1 MAGKK
6 GKNAPAQSSPQEAE
20 PKSMTGEGHFYS
32 RRLLIGLRI
41 LATAGLLVS
50 AYLAT
55 LHFRDGLTAV
65 VDSPFCGAGS
75 TINCSFVLS
84 STYANL
90 FGVPVALLGALSY
103 VLLIGAT
110 LYSSTAVVL
119 LTTGWMLVF
128 SLYMAAVSFFQIEAI
143 CPMCTSLYVVN
154 VGLFTISVSPR
165 NVRASMPLPRIFY
178 SLLAYVVVI
187 IGIAFNQ
194 SNDAAFATAPKDY
207 RAPATQNLD
216 TGFVSYYR
224 QPPAVILQTAG
235 RHSEG
240 PLDALVTI
248 HEFVDFRCPQCA
260 KARDTLT
267 KLQHA
272 NPDDVRVVFRHYPL
286 DQQCN
291 PGMKSQV
298 HPGACLASIAAE
310 CAGEQGDFWGYADR
324 LYADQTRFRRTDFEQ
339 IANNAGL
346 DIDKFNACLDDGR
359 TRQYVMADIEEATRL
374 DIKGTPTLVVNGR
387 LIKGIPP
394 AAKLATLVTLRQ
406 QELGKGL

>member
-6 GKNAPAQSSPQEAE
+6 GENSPTQSPGQD
-20 PKSMTGEGHFYS
+20 PGTKGMTGEEYSYS
-32 RRLLIGLRI
+32 RRLLIGLRL

-50 AYLAT
+50 VYLVT

-90 FGVPVALLGALSY
+90 FGVPVSLLGAFSY
-103 VLLIGAT
+103 ILLIGAT
-110 LYSSTAVVL
+110 FYSSTAMVML
-119 LTTGWMLVF
+119 ITGWMLVF

-143 CPMCTSLYVVN
+143 CPMCTSLYFVN
-154 VGLFTISVSPR
+154 VGLFAISLSPR
-165 NVRASMPLPRIFY
+165 NVRASLPFSRILY
-178 SLLAYVVVI
+178 SLLVYSVLI

-224 QPPAVILQTAG
+224 QQRAVILQDAG

-324 LYADQTRFRRTDFEQ
+324 LFADQTRFRRTDFEQ